1 MNEGDILRKRLRWLT
16 WLIIIGL
23 LFGGVTAIPLRLEL
37 NWVVN
42 VLPPSIG
49 EKFGIGAWLTRVRDG
64 LNLTYAQFPFV
75 AYGTDWLAFAHF
87 VIAFAFRWPLK
98 DPVRYAGLFTFG
110 LCASTAIIPFALIMG
125 EVRGIPWGWRLI
137 DCSFGLAGFIPFWFC
152 SQYASRLERLDGVRI
167 PNSE

>member
-1 MNEGDILRKRLRWLT
+1 MNEAEILRRRLRWLT
-16 WLIIIGL
+16 WVVIVGL

-49 EKFGIGAWLTRVRDG
+49 DNFGIGAWLTRIRDG
-64 LNLTYAQFPFV
+64 LNVTDAQFPFI

-98 DPVRYAGLFTFG
+98 DPVRYSGLFTFG
-110 LCASTAIIPFALIMG
+110 LWSSVAIIPFALLMG
-125 EVRGIPWGWRLI
+125 QVRGIPWGWRLI
-137 DCSFGLAGFIPFWFC
+137 DCSFGIAGFFPFWFC
-152 SQYASRLERLDGVRI
+152 RQYARRLEGLGGTAKI
-167 PNSE
+167 E